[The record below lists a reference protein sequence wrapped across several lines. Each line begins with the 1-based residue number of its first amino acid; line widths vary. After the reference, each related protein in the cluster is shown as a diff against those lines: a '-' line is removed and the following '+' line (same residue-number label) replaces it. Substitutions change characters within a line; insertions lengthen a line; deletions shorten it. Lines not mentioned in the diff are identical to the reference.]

1 MKFLE
6 ALPPYFGGKQRLL
19 KHIFGLI
26 PPSSQAPV
34 FVDAFLGGGSVSLFA
49 KAMGYKVL
57 CNDLAERSAV
67 IGRGLI
73 ENSRVKLNK
82 WDAGAILQPND
93 YTFCIKDAVIKYF
106 TDEDAAFIDTISGNL
121 RQMEQGTKKDLLT
134 LALINFI
141 LRHRHHS
148 DFGVQWTYETL
159 RKKENTYMPIGH
171 MQSARQYLKS
181 QTVRFMKEIRKVN
194 DAVFSNGHENTFSKM
209 DVLQFLEQARA
220 DIAYFDPPYYGS
232 SPYEECYKVLDW
244 ILTGEVKEPEISGFN
259 KQQAYQLIDDMLERA
274 EWAKYWVISY
284 GWPKVDRREFLA
296 MVQKHRPKAVEIPL
310 KYKYSFGNHKKD
322 SDKRGTEILIY
333 AERG

>member
-1 MKFLE
+1 MKFLQ

-34 FVDAFLGGGSVSLFA
+34 LADAFMGGGSVSLFA

-106 TDEDAAFIDTISGNL
+106 TDED
-121 RQMEQGTKKDLLT
+121 
-134 LALINFI
+134 
-141 LRHRHHS
+141 
-148 DFGVQWTYETL
+148 
-159 RKKENTYMPIGH
+159 
-171 MQSARQYLKS
+171 
-181 QTVRFMKEIRKVN
+181 KVN
-194 DAVFSNGHENTFSKM
+194 DAVFSNAQENTFSQM
-209 DVLQFLEQARA
+209 DVLQFLEQTRA

-232 SPYEECYKVLDW
+232 SPYEERYKILDW
-244 ILTGEVKEPEISGFN
+244 ILSGEIREPEISDFN
-259 KQQAYQLIDDMLERA
+259 KQQAYQLIEDMLARA

-284 GWPKVDRREFLA
+284 GGPKVDRREFLA
-296 MVQKHRPKAVEIPL
+296 IVQKHRPKAVEIPL
-310 KYKYSFGNHKKD
+310 KYRYSFGNQKKD
-322 SDKRGTEILIY
+322 SEKRETEILIY